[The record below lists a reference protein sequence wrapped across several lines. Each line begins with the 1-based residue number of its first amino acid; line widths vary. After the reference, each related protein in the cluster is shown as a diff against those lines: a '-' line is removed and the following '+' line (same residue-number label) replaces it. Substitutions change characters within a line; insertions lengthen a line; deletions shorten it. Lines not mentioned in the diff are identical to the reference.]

1 LVTGLGSALVVRT
14 NLTLLNQGRQI
25 DQFTI
30 RDGGL
35 VAVTNQAGN
44 GTMTVRPEYLT
55 VDGGRLAADEL
66 EVWAAPRGWR
76 VMAFKSGRLEVRNLT
91 SRGSTNHEPISVGD
105 GLGIETAVL
114 ELRGGRLVAT
124 NGLHLLPDAELA
136 GSGNLVGAVTNRGTI
151 APQHGGGGFQVA
163 GPLRT
168 EGAVRL
174 TLGAAAGAGAAPIVL
189 TSPAQLGGR
198 LLIELAAGFEPG
210 WTNRL
215 RALSWPSWAGQFTN
229 APPGS
234 RLAVG
239 QGSFR
244 VHYLV
249 EGLELGDYR
258 QDLDGDG
265 IDDLW
270 ARTYF
275 GHSPLT
281 SEEREGDNDQDG
293 LSARAEAVAGTDP
306 SDPASGLRLRLERRM
321 PVGLALR
328 FGEVPGKWYRL
339 WVSSDLQ
346 GWQELAAPRF
356 TRPAPGVAEWV
367 AEVDGLPPD
376 GLSGGV
382 PRRYYR
388 VSVE

>member
-1 LVTGLGSALVVRT
+1 MQAGTLFNEGRILVTGLGSALVVRT

-105 GLGIETAVL
+105 GL
-114 ELRGGRLVAT
+114 
-124 NGLHLLPDAELA
+124 
-136 GSGNLVGAVTNRGTI
+136 
-151 APQHGGGGFQVA
+151 
-163 GPLRT
+163 
-168 EGAVRL
+168 
-174 TLGAAAGAGAAPIVL
+174 
-189 TSPAQLGGR
+189 
-198 LLIELAAGFEPG
+198 
-210 WTNRL
+210 
-215 RALSWPSWAGQFTN
+215 
-229 APPGS
+229 
-234 RLAVG
+234 
-239 QGSFR
+239 
-244 VHYLV
+244 
-249 EGLELGDYR
+249 
-258 QDLDGDG
+258 G